1 MRPVRRAV
9 IYGWDHRIRPPYH
22 SLPVT
27 LPPSTRLGLP
37 ALALLAIA
45 IRWAERSRL
54 VYSWDSVHY
63 VLAQDRY
70 NLLTHQPHPPG
81 SYFYVLLARALRLLS
96 GDPHTALL
104 LISSISGAVLV
115 VALFHLGRELA
126 HDEHAGWLAA
136 VTGATAPLFWFY
148 GSVAL
153 NYGPAGALSALV
165 ALGCVRACHQSR
177 EPEYVAR
184 GVLLAGVSLGLLG
197 GFRPTDV
204 VFLAPAYGWAL
215 WCAHRTG
222 LPARSLLGGPAALAL
237 LTAGWLIPSVVN
249 TEGLAGYVASIR
261 GQEHLLARSSALLG
275 GDPALRDAIYTHK
288 RSLESLLGALWLP
301 ALASPLVLLLRRPT
315 GDASYSAV
323 IRVGLLGVLIFLPA
337 AAFYLY
343 GHFNSPGYALTYG
356 GFMVAMAAAATV
368 GMLGRL
374 IADPRRALAAT
385 VALALLIA
393 GGNTA
398 LFLHGWPRVK
408 KIGQRSLSA
417 AEIRDHDRYYQ
428 DLSAFLQA
436 SHRPGEVRLLTS
448 WNATDGLRVVQA
460 LLPEYAPD
468 VAQAV
473 AEVPHLPP
481 GFAAL
486 PWLRLMTPEQLRRE
500 GRTVYLVSRTDEDP
514 TYHSSLFGGRWEEVT
529 IGLEH
534 HVFRLV
540 PAIDRPA
547 R

>member
-1 MRPVRRAV
+1 MRVVRKAV
-9 IYGWDHRIRPPYH
+9 KYDLPG
-22 SLPVT
+22 SLLAFSLLTVN
-27 LPPSTRLGLP
+27 LPTSTRLVLS
-37 ALALLAIA
+37 ALALLAVA

-81 SYFYVLLARALRLLS
+81 SYFYVLLARVLRLLS

-104 LISSISGAVLV
+104 LISSVSGAAMV

-148 GSVAL
+148 GTVAL

-165 ALGCVRACHQSR
+165 ALGCVRACDQSR
-177 EPEYVAR
+177 EPEHVAR

-197 GFRPTDV
+197 GFRPTDL
-204 VFLAPAYGWAL
+204 VFLAPAYGWTL

-222 LPARSLLGGPAALAL
+222 LSARTLLGGPAILVL
-237 LTAGWLIPSVVN
+237 LTAGWLIPSLVN
-249 TEGLAGYVASIR
+249 TGGLAGYVASIR

-301 ALASPLVLLLRRPT
+301 ALASPLAMLLRKPA
-315 GDASYSAV
+315 GAASYSAV
-323 IRVGLLGVLIFLPA
+323 IRIGLLGVLILLPP
-337 AAFYLY
+337 AAFYLF
-343 GHFNSPGYALTYG
+343 GHFNSPGYAMTYG
-356 GFMVAMAAAATV
+356 GFVVGVGAAATA
-368 GMLGRL
+368 GMIRG
-374 IADPRRALAAT
+374 ATASPKGALAVT
-385 VALALLIA
+385 VATALLVA

-408 KIGQRSLSA
+408 RIGQRSLSA

-428 DLSAFLQA
+428 DLRAFLQA
-436 SHRPGEVRLLTS
+436 THRPGEARLLAS

-486 PWLRLMTPEQLRRE
+486 PWLRLLTPEQLRRE

-514 TYHSSLFGGRWEEVT
+514 AYHSSLFGGRWEEVP
-529 IGLEH
+529 IGSRH

-540 PAIDRPA
+540 PGMDRPA